1 MMPIFLAAENPLD
14 EVLPHTYFHVLG
26 FPISTT
32 IIMATVAGA
41 LMLMIFPRLVNRP
54 DSSAPTGAK
63 NFFESILEYLRIEVF
78 RPALKENTDRFL
90 PFLWT
95 LFFFILFCNV
105 MACIP
110 FAAFFELITL
120 GHVTHLGGAAT
131 GTISTTAALAVAAF
145 FFIHGQGIDQIAR
158 SLMDGTYGHH
168 GHGETHGH
176 DDGHDRG
183 HGREPA
189 SQLEHFRGEALAS
202 NVSGDFRALTNPTA
216 HYGDEHRGSARH
228 EMLAYQ
234 SVHEQ
239 GEQMTP
245 LKALL
250 LAFPIYLWNFAPH
263 PFRPQPG
270 EPQTKWL
277 MDVPMWA
284 FLLLLELIGA
294 VIKPFALC
302 LRLFANMV
310 AGHVLL
316 AVLISLIVA
325 VPFGLAQLAIGV
337 PVSILDIGIQL
348 LEIFVAFLQAY
359 IFTFLVTLFLA
370 SAVAPEH

>member
-1 MMPIFLAAENPLD
+1 MMPFFLAEGALD
-14 EVLPHTYFHVLG
+14 EVLPHTFFSLGPIHVT
-26 FPISTT
+26 ST
-32 IIMATVAGA
+32 IIMATVAA
-41 LMLMIFPRLVNRP
+41 VMMLLIFPRLFNRP
-54 DSSAPTGAK
+54 DSGAPTGAK

-78 RPALKENTDRFL
+78 RPALKEKTDRFL

-105 MACIP
+105 LACVP
-110 FAAFFELITL
+110 LAAFFELITG

-145 FFIHGQGIDQIAR
+145 FFIHAQGIDQIAR
-158 SLMDGTYGHH
+158 SLMDGTYGQHVH
-168 GHGETHGH
+168 V
-176 DDGHDRG
+176 DDGHG
-183 HGREPA
+183 NEPA
-189 SQLEHFRGEALAS
+189 SNIEHFRGEALAS
-202 NVSGDFRALTNPTA
+202 NVGGDFRALANPTA
-216 HYGDEHRGSARH
+216 HYGDEHRG
-228 EMLAYQ
+228 LN
-234 SVHEQ
+234 VHEHSAITALH
-239 GEQMTP
+239 EHDDQMTP
-245 LKALL
+245 LKAIL
-250 LAFPIYLWNFAPH
+250 LAVPIYLWNFAPH
-263 PFRPQPG
+263 PFRPMEG
-270 EPQTKWL
+270 EPKTKWL
-277 MDVPMWA
+277 MDVPMWG
-284 FLLLLELIGA
+284 FLLILELLGA

>member
-1 MMPIFLAAENPLD
+1 MMPFFLAAEDPLD
-14 EVLPHTYFHVLG
+14 EVLPHTYFHLLG
-26 FPISTT
+26 FPVNTT
-32 IIMATVAGA
+32 VIMSGVAA
-41 LMLMIFPRLVNRP
+41 LAMLLIFPRLFNRP
-54 DSSAPTGAK
+54 QSDAPSGAK
-63 NFFESILEYLRIEVF
+63 NFFESVLEFLRVEVF
-78 RPALKENTDRFL
+78 RPALKEHTDRFV

-105 MACIP
+105 LACIP
-110 FAAFFELITL
+110 FAAFFEIITL

-131 GTISTTAALAVAAF
+131 GTISTTAALAIAAF

-168 GHGETHGH
+168 DHGGH
-176 DDGHDRG
+176 DAGL
-183 HGREPA
+183 EPA
-189 SQLEHFRGEALAS
+189 SELEHFRGEALSA
-202 NVSGDFRALTNPTA
+202 NVGGDFGALTNPTA
-216 HYGDEHRGSARH
+216 HYGDEHRPQPVNHESA
-228 EMLAYQ
+228 AYAE
-234 SVHEQ
+234 VH
-239 GEQMTP
+239 GASAKMTP

-250 LAFPIYLWNFAPH
+250 LAVPIYLWNFAPH

-270 EPQTKWL
+270 ESQSKWF
-277 MDVPMWA
+277 MDVPMWG
-284 FLLLLELIGA
+284 FLLILELLGA

-316 AVLISLIVA
+316 AVLISLIVIF
-325 VPFGLAQLAIGV
+325 PFGFKQVAIGI
-337 PVSILDIGIQL
+337 PVAILNIGIQL

-359 IFTFLVTLFLA
+359 IFTFLTTLFLA